1 MEARDEI
8 PPNLADEPPRLIEYR
23 PCWEAHAL
31 LRFHRVPYTCES
43 SGLRFALGRP
53 LPLVVH
59 GSCLYSTRARVLE
72 HLASY
77 RPHMRTST
85 TSTTSTTQQQ
95 QLEVVGLADDGTLTV
110 AYLDKM
116 TETLQAY
123 KFLTGIERKETWA
136 ALPLLHACVNLWQWD
151 LASLF
156 INTSPEWVLP
166 DTTEEGLL
174 CKLDVFYAALARHL
188 TTLKDKNRVL
198 ASVVDLPPSPPAV
211 VEAPKPGGS
220 PTTRRMSAVV
230 SALFS
235 PSSPSSS
242 SSSSSSSSAASCPH
256 VLADAVLFA
265 HLTTALSMEKPA
277 ALLAKYPI
285 VALYHANIVASY
297 FSNSSSSSSEGEGEG
312 EGEYVLQRDRATLA
326 LLTGNAFC
334 RYPSTCTSATPL
346 TSLLAFDVE
355 VARRREEEAGA
366 RQAPFSPS
374 EAALAVWIAPKSST
388 ARALFFLS
396 VAAAAALS
404 LSAAG
409 KRRWWA

>member
-59 GSCLYSTRARVLE
+59 GSCLHSTRARVLE

-85 TSTTSTTQQQ
+85 TSTTQQQ

-110 AYLDKM
+110 VYLDKM

-136 ALPLLHACVNLWQWD
+136 ALPLLHACVNLWERD

-166 DTTEEGLL
+166 DTTEEDLL

-211 VEAPKPGGS
+211 VESPKPAGS
-220 PTTRRMSAVV
+220 PTSRRMSAVV

-242 SSSSSSSSAASCPH
+242 SSSSSSSSAASCPY

-285 VALYHANIVASY
+285 AGRYHANIVASY
-297 FSNSSSSSSEGEGEG
+297 FSNSSSSSNEGEG
-312 EGEYVLQRDRATLA
+312 EGEYALQRDRATLA

-366 RQAPFSPS
+366 RQTSSSSSSS
-374 EAALAVWIAPKSST
+374 EAALAVWIAPQPST
-388 ARALFFLS
+388 ARVLFFLS

-409 KRRWWA
+409 RRRWWA